1 MKTARIPLTVLAT
14 LSLGSSLAT
23 AQTYETPR
31 RDVPVRE
38 YQDRNGPV
46 VERDVRTR
54 EMQPRVLAST
64 DVASVERRRNEVLNR
79 DTLGRKLSAAEYQE
93 LNRQR
98 YEVDGLIARMRAGQ
112 QVSSES
118 VDRALGIY

>member
-14 LSLGSSLAT
+14 LTLGSSLAI

-31 RDVPVRE
+31 RDAPVL
-38 YQDRNGPV
+38 
-46 VERDVRTR
+46 ERDVRTR
-54 EMQPRVLAST
+54 EVQPRVLAST
-64 DVASVERRRNEVLNR
+64 DVASVEHRRNEVLNR

-98 YEVDGLIARMRAGQ
+98 YEVDELIARMRAGH